1 MRDTPH
7 PSGLSCSPVF
17 NVQAPGKSDDSN
29 KTEFA
34 KSENIISTQQAVK
47 STTSTMSPSAQKNP
61 EAVVSRTSEV
71 RQTNGDGKNGNS
83 RKITTLRDAT
93 QRSIT
98 MYRTE
103 LDSSSEQFLTSC
115 QSVETFFD
123 FVAGI
128 RLRQMPHHSSRWDKI
143 LKWAEFFAAQVY
155 GYSDEVSH
163 FADYAEQAAQIIWAS
178 CLSLLKVGFF
188 ILCFE
193 YSLTTGKVGT
203 KLCCCSGESIWSVL
217 QCRTQSWVLPSP
229 P

>member
-1 MRDTPH
+1 
-7 PSGLSCSPVF
+7 VF
-17 NVQAPGKSDDSN
+17 NFQAPGKSDDSN

-103 LDSSSEQFLTSC
+103 LGSSSEQFLTSC

-143 LKWAEFFAAQVY
+143 LKWAEFF
-155 GYSDEVSH
+155 
-163 FADYAEQAAQIIWAS
+163 AAQIIWAS

-217 QCRTQSWVLPSP
+217 QCRTQPWVLPSP